1 MLEIRNVKKSFK
13 GKAVLHGLSF
23 SLKQGEITSLI
34 GGNGSGKT
42 TTFRLILNCLEP
54 DEGSIS
60 YDERPVRQGDI
71 SYLSEQRSL
80 YQDCKVEE
88 QLMLTVRLN
97 RLKEGKK
104 KIEKWLDE
112 FRLTALK
119 REVIGRLSKGNQQK
133 VALVNCLL
141 SNAPI
146 FIMDEPFTALDRDN
160 IAIFIKA
167 VLRLKEQGKAVLVSS
182 HIYQPVNE
190 ICDRFLLLKDG
201 RIQVDVSREELRER
215 EERMVVVSS
224 RYEPEEEIPLD
235 CQKEE
240 GENTR
245 YIFAERKRA
254 AGFAGQALREDEDV
268 IYRRYRI
275 EDLQ

>member
-23 SLKQGEITSLI
+23 SLKPGEITSLI

-42 TTFRLILNCLEP
+42 TTFRLILNYLEP

-60 YDERPVRQGDI
+60 YDERPVRQGDV

-88 QLMLTVRLN
+88 QLMLTARLN
-97 RLKEGKK
+97 RLRDGKN
-104 KIEKWLDE
+104 KIEIWLDE
-112 FRLTALK
+112 FRLTEMK

-146 FIMDEPFTALDRDN
+146 IIMDEPFTALDRDN
-160 IAIFIKA
+160 IAIFMKTLI
-167 VLRLKEQGKAVLVSS
+167 RLKEQGKAVLVSS

-201 RIQVDVSREELRER
+201 RIQVDVSREELRKR
-215 EERMVVVSS
+215 EERTVVVSS
-224 RYEPEEEIPLD
+224 RYEPQEEIPLD

-268 IYRRYRI
+268 IYRRCRI